1 MKRSIGMAMVAVLLA
16 GAAGDAQDKPKI
28 IRFDPNGGP
37 GGLVGNDRDKSKTF
51 YYYKS
56 KADER
61 VAAGVWSSP
70 DFSGRMRKVTN
81 TEFIYI
87 LEGSVTFEEKGG
99 RETTFKAGDA
109 VLISRGTEFS
119 WKRTDN
125 EKEYWVIF
133 DREGPNTPAPKGQ
146 PPETTF
152 VKLAPDGPPDKGLT
166 GTGRTKEY
174 EYYAGADG
182 SSVGVWETQPHTAA
196 GFHMTKY
203 AELMIFLKGNV
214 TLTTPDGQ
222 TERFKAGDVALVPR
236 GIEYKWSS
244 DLTRKFWVIFDSDP
258 ARPTAAGAAG
268 R

>member
-1 MKRSIGMAMVAVLLA
+1 MKRTMFAVLAAVLGVAVQ
-16 GAAGDAQDKPKI
+16 AQDKPKI
-28 IRFDPNGGP
+28 LRFEPNGPAGQ
-37 GGLVGNDRDKSKTF
+37 GLVGNDRDTSRVH

-70 DFSGRMRKVTN
+70 DFSGKMRKVTN

-87 LEGSVTFEEKGG
+87 LEGTVTFEDKSG
-99 RETTFKAGDA
+99 REETFKAGDA
-109 VLISRGTEFS
+109 VLIPRGTEFV
-119 WKRTDN
+119 WKRTQN

-133 DREGPNTPAPKGQ
+133 DREAAGTPAPQ
-146 PPETTF
+146 STPTF
-152 VKLAPDGPPDKGLT
+152 FRLEMEGPAGKGLA

-174 EYYAGADG
+174 EYYTAADG
-182 SSVGVWETQPHTAA
+182 SSVGVWETQPFTAPT
-196 GFHMTKY
+196 FHLTKY
-203 AELMIFLKGNV
+203 AELMVFLKGNV

-222 TERFKAGDVALVPR
+222 TERFKAGDVALVPK

-244 DLTRKFWVIFDSDP
+244 DTTRKFWVIFDNEP
-258 ARPTAAGAAG
+258 PKRPTAGQPG

>member
-1 MKRSIGMAMVAVLLA
+1 MKRTMWAVLMAVLGVAVQ
-16 GAAGDAQDKPKI
+16 AQDKPKI
-28 IRFDPNGGP
+28 LRFEPNGPP
-37 GGLVGNDRDKSKTF
+37 GQGLVGNDRDKSRVH

-87 LEGSVTFEEKGG
+87 LEGSVTFEDKSG
-99 RETTFKAGDA
+99 REETFRAGDA
-109 VLISRGTEFS
+109 VVIPRGTEFV
-119 WKRTDN
+119 WKRTQN

-133 DREGPNTPAPKGQ
+133 DREAAGTPAPHGT
-146 PPETTF
+146 PTF
-152 VKLAPDGPPDKGLT
+152 FGLDMDGPAGKGLS
-166 GTGRTKEY
+166 GTGRTKEH

-182 SSVGVWETQPHTAA
+182 SSVGVWETQPFTAPN
-196 GFHMTKY
+196 FHLTKY
-203 AELMIFLKGNV
+203 AELMVFLKGNV
-214 TLTTPDGQ
+214 TLSTPDGQ
-222 TERFKAGDVALVPR
+222 TERFKAGDVALVPK

-244 DLTRKFWVIFDSDP
+244 DTTRKFWVIFDNEP
-258 ARPTAAGAAG
+258 PKRPTADQLG

>member
-1 MKRSIGMAMVAVLLA
+1 MMKRSIWTAIAATLLA
-16 GAAGDAQDKPKI
+16 GAAATQAQDKARI
-28 IRFDPNGGP
+28 VRFEPNGGP
-37 GGLVGNDRDKSKTF
+37 GGLVGNDRDKSKV
-51 YYYKS
+51 YYYYRS

-87 LEGSVTFEEKGG
+87 LEGSVTFEEKNG

-109 VLISRGTEFS
+109 VVIPRGTEFS

-133 DREGPNTPAPKGQ
+133 DREAPATPAPKGE
-146 PPETTF
+146 PTF
-152 VKLAPDGPPDKGLT
+152 FKLSSDGPPDKGLT
-166 GTGRTKEY
+166 GTGRTKEH
-174 EYYAGADG
+174 EYYTGADG

-258 ARPTAAGAAG
+258 ARPTAAAADG

>member
-1 MKRSIGMAMVAVLLA
+1 MKRSIGMALVGALLLGSA
-16 GAAGDAQDKPKI
+16 GHAQDKPRI

-37 GGLVGNDRDKSKTF
+37 GGLVGNDRDKSKVF

-56 KADER
+56 KTDER

-87 LEGSVTFEEKGG
+87 LEGSVTFEEKSG
-99 RETTFKAGDA
+99 RETTFRTGDA
-109 VLISRGTEFS
+109 VLIPRGTEFS

-133 DREGPNTPAPKGQ
+133 DRERPGTPAPKGQ
-146 PPETTF
+146 PTF
-152 VKLAPDGPPDKGLT
+152 IKLATDGPADKGLS
-166 GTGRTKEY
+166 GTGPTKEDQDD
-174 EYYAGADG
+174 AGGDG

-244 DLTRKFWVIFDSDP
+244 DLTRKFWVIFDSEP
-258 ARPTAAGAAG
+258 AGPTAAGLG
-268 R
+268 P